1 MALRDQ
7 PYLPLYIQDF
17 MTDEKLIE
25 CSAESTG
32 VYIRIMCLM
41 HKSSEY
47 GKILLKQK
55 YKQTDKQT
63 KNFAKQ
69 LARSMPYDL
78 DTIEHSLDELLTEEV
93 LFLEES
99 KLVQKRMVRDN
110 YISEVRK
117 SAGNKGVETKKS
129 FAKAKVEANTE
140 SEYESEDE
148 NENEDI
154 NYNLKYNEHFESFR
168 KSYPGTKRGLE
179 TELSNFKKKHK
190 DWKEVIPL
198 LPGIIEKQIRHREKL
213 KRLGKFVPEWK
224 NLQTWINQRC
234 WEEEIKEVNQKPE
247 FQQ

>member
-117 SAGNKGVETKKS
+117 SAGKKGGDKKKD
-129 FAKAKVEANTE
+129 FAKAKSEANTE
-140 SEYESEDE
+140 SEYENEDE
-148 NENEDI
+148 NISTSTIPTFEQLKEYALTKEPLLNI
-154 NYNLKYNEHFESFR
+154 SSLKLKYEA
-168 KSYPGTKRGLE
+168 
-179 TELSNFKKKHK
+179 
-190 DWKEVIPL
+190 WKENNWQDGNNKKIKNWKTKILNTIPYL
-198 LPGIIEKQIRHREKL
+198 AKEQGIHPSHKK
-213 KRLGKFVPEWK
+213 
-224 NLQTWINQRC
+224 
-234 WEEEIKEVNQKPE
+234 IKSK
-247 FQQ
+247 